1 MAYQPNLRTCSI
13 IEEKPTKRI
22 IKDTYVRSE
31 EEEENREEAAVSERR
46 ASE

>member
-31 EEEENREEAAVSERR
+31 EEENREEAAVSERR